1 MCGWRVRGRKA
12 DGLSIYVYV
21 GKNSNI
27 FSVQISAQISRETR
41 DRLENY
47 SRAHGIKKQF
57 LIENAL
63 LHFLLALDELPARV
77 ILPPRLVVTRSS
89 GRRVASL
96 ISGKR
101 KPTRALVELMS
112 GDD

>member
-1 MCGWRVRGRKA
+1 M
-12 DGLSIYVYV
+12 
-21 GKNSNI
+21 
-27 FSVQISAQISRETR
+27 QISAEISKETKQ
-41 DRLENY
+41 RLESY

-57 LIENAL
+57 LIESAL
-63 LHFLLALDELPARV
+63 LHFLGALDELPANIIV
-77 ILPPRLVVTRSS
+77 PPRLVITERS

-101 KPTRALVELMS
+101 KPTRALVELMR

>member
-1 MCGWRVRGRKA
+1 M
-12 DGLSIYVYV
+12 
-21 GKNSNI
+21 
-27 FSVQISAQISRETR
+27 QISAEISKETKQ
-41 DRLENY
+41 RLENY

-63 LHFLLALDELPARV
+63 LHFLGALDELPSN
-77 ILPPRLVVTRSS
+77 IIIPPRLVITERS

-101 KPTRALVELMS
+101 KPTRALVELMR

>member
-1 MCGWRVRGRKA
+1 M
-12 DGLSIYVYV
+12 
-21 GKNSNI
+21 
-27 FSVQISAQISRETR
+27 
-41 DRLENY
+41 ENY
-47 SRAHGIKKQF
+47 ARAHGIKKQF

-63 LHFLLALDELPARV
+63 LHFLHALDELPANV
-77 ILPPRLVVTRSS
+77 MLPPRLVVTERS

-101 KPTRALVELMS
+101 KPTRALVELMR

>member
-1 MCGWRVRGRKA
+1 M
-12 DGLSIYVYV
+12 
-21 GKNSNI
+21 
-27 FSVQISAQISRETR
+27 QISAQISKGTKN
-41 DRLENY
+41 RLENY
-47 SRAHGIKKQF
+47 ARAHGIKKQF

-63 LHFLLALDELPARV
+63 LHFLHALDELPANV
-77 ILPPRLVVTRSS
+77 MLPPRLVVTERS

-101 KPTRALVELMS
+101 KPTRALVELMR

>member
-1 MCGWRVRGRKA
+1 M
-12 DGLSIYVYV
+12 
-21 GKNSNI
+21 
-27 FSVQISAQISRETR
+27 QISAEISKETR
-41 DRLENY
+41 DRLESY
-47 SRAHGIKKQF
+47 SRAHGVKKQF

-63 LHFLLALDELPARV
+63 LHFLRALDELPANV
-77 ILPPRLVVTRSS
+77 ILPPRLVVTRRS
-89 GRRVASL
+89 GRQVATL

>member
-1 MCGWRVRGRKA
+1 M
-12 DGLSIYVYV
+12 
-21 GKNSNI
+21 
-27 FSVQISAQISRETR
+27 QISAQISKETKV
-41 DRLENY
+41 RLETY

-63 LHFLLALDELPARV
+63 LHFLSALDELPADIIV
-77 ILPPRLVVTRSS
+77 PPRLIVTERS
-89 GRRVASL
+89 GRRVVNL

-101 KPTRALVELMS
+101 KPARALVELMR

>member
-1 MCGWRVRGRKA
+1 M
-12 DGLSIYVYV
+12 
-21 GKNSNI
+21 
-27 FSVQISAQISRETR
+27 QISAQISKETKA
-41 DRLENY
+41 RLENY

-63 LHFLLALDELPARV
+63 LHFLCALDELPANV
-77 ILPPRLVVTRSS
+77 ILPARLILTERS
-89 GRRVASL
+89 GRKVASL

-101 KPTRALVELMS
+101 KPTRALVELMR

>member
-1 MCGWRVRGRKA
+1 M
-12 DGLSIYVYV
+12 
-21 GKNSNI
+21 
-27 FSVQISAQISRETR
+27 QISAEISKETKQ
-41 DRLENY
+41 RLESY

-63 LHFLLALDELPARV
+63 LHFLGALDELPANIIVPPGLV
-77 ILPPRLVVTRSS
+77 ITERS

-101 KPTRALVELMS
+101 KPTRALVELMR

>member
-1 MCGWRVRGRKA
+1 M
-12 DGLSIYVYV
+12 
-21 GKNSNI
+21 
-27 FSVQISAQISRETR
+27 QISAEISKETKQ
-41 DRLENY
+41 RLESY

-63 LHFLLALDELPARV
+63 LHFLGALDELPANIIV
-77 ILPPRLVVTRSS
+77 PPRLVITERS

-101 KPTRALVELMS
+101 KPTRALVELMR

>member
-1 MCGWRVRGRKA
+1 M
-12 DGLSIYVYV
+12 
-21 GKNSNI
+21 
-27 FSVQISAQISRETR
+27 QISAQISKETKV
-41 DRLENY
+41 RLETY

-57 LIENAL
+57 LIETAL
-63 LHFLLALDELPARV
+63 LQFLRALDELPAN
-77 ILPPRLVVTRSS
+77 IMLPSRLIVTERS

-101 KPTRALVELMS
+101 KPTRALVELMR